1 MKKNI
6 ENIKLIKFDYV
17 ESKLFEDALKIRT
30 EVFVEEHNV
39 PSELEYDGKDPLATH
54 FLLLIKEKPIATARI
69 LQKDE
74 GIKLERFAVIKD
86 YRGAGL
92 GRLLMEFITKH
103 CNAEDI
109 FFHSQDG
116 AVEFY
121 KQMGYCIIGEA
132 FYEAGIKHYLMKH
145 KSKIN

>member
-1 MKKNI
+1 MNI
-6 ENIKLIKFDYV
+6 SLENIKLIRFNYADS
-17 ESKLFEDALKIRT
+17 ELFEDALKIRT
-30 EVFVEEHNV
+30 EVFVEEQNV
-39 PSELEYDGKDPLATH
+39 PPELEYDGKDPLATH
-54 FLLLIKEKPIATARI
+54 FLLLDNEKPIATARI

-86 YRGAGL
+86 FRGLGL
-92 GRLLMEFITKH
+92 GRVLMDFITKH
-103 CNAEDI
+103 IDAEEI

-132 FYEAGIKHYLMKH
+132 FYEAGIKHFLMKH
-145 KSKIN
+145 KSKKQ